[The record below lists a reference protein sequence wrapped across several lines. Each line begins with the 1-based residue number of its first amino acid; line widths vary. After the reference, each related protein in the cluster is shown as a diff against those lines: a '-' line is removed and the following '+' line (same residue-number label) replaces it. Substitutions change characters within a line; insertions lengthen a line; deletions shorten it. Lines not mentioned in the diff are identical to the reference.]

1 MSTCSPRE
9 TKFGSNS
16 AGKNQKE
23 TDAEGFGQLISRS
36 CFRLLFACTSKHPP
50 WKRSTAPA
58 NTKGKRLEG
67 FGLGLPGKKEDD
79 GIMGEKKR
87 PKHIGRCLLHFL
99 VREKKSKSLS
109 VFLCFSY
116 SRALLAWE
124 LLILNLYF
132 CRNPP
137 KHPESRVLWAGD
149 KYFLKPL
156 PDIEQRMMRAEFSP
170 QGQNSI
176 IWFKDN

>member
-16 AGKNQKE
+16 AGENQKE

-79 GIMGEKKR
+79 GIMGGKKR

-99 VREKKSKSLS
+99 VREKKIKIFICFFMFLLFKGFACLGTANFKS
-109 VFLCFSY
+109 VFLQKSSKAPWKPGAVGWRQIFPKTS
-116 SRALLAWE
+116 AWYWAKNDE
-124 LLILNLYF
+124 GWVQPPRSEQHYLI
-132 CRNPP
+132 
-137 KHPESRVLWAGD
+137 
-149 KYFLKPL
+149 
-156 PDIEQRMMRAEFSP
+156 
-170 QGQNSI
+170 
-176 IWFKDN
+176 